1 MAARRALN
9 GAIAGGVAA
18 AIWAAQQPLD
28 KRLFEYG
35 YDDVEFLGKAVTT
48 GPAWQAVG
56 TALHVQN
63 GMAFGAAY
71 ASLRPLLPGPPVA
84 TGLAAGL
91 IEHVITWPFGRIV
104 DRHHPA
110 RGQLTPLGSSGRSFA
125 QAAWRHALFGAVLG
139 VVEARLNDR
148 SADEPPPPV
157 PVESNGH
164 GSIEQAAAAA
174 AAR

>member
-18 AIWAAQQPLD
+18 AVWAAQQPVD
-28 KRLFEYG
+28 KRVFGYG

-48 GPAWQAVG
+48 GPSWPAVG

-71 ASLRPLLPGPPVA
+71 AALRPLLPGPPVV

-91 IEHVITWPFGRIV
+91 IEHVATWPFGRV
-104 DRHHPA
+104 ADVYHPA
-110 RGQLTPLGSSGRSFA
+110 RGQMTPVGTSGRSFA
-125 QAAWRHALFGAVLG
+125 QATWRHALFGLIMG

-148 SADEPPPPV
+148 SADEPPPEV

-164 GSIEQAAAAA
+164 GSIEQAVA

>member
-1 MAARRALN
+1 MAARRAIN

-18 AIWAAQQPLD
+18 AVWAAQQPLD
-28 KRLFEYG
+28 KRAFGYG
-35 YDDVEFLGKAVTT
+35 YDDVELLGKAVTT
-48 GPAWQAVG
+48 GPQWPVVG
-56 TALHVQN
+56 TALHIQN

-71 ASLRPLLPGPPVA
+71 ASLRPLLPGPPVVS
-84 TGLAAGL
+84 GLAAGL
-91 IEHVITWPFGRIV
+91 VEHVALWPLGRFV
-104 DRHHPA
+104 DRYHPA
-110 RGQLTPLGSSGRSFA
+110 RGELTPLGTSLRSFA
-125 QAAWRHALFGAVLG
+125 QATWRHALFGLVMG

-164 GSIEQAAAAA
+164 GSIEQAVA